1 MPAQNFKKCTF
12 LDNLQTVNQE
22 GNTKTRQMNALF
34 SSTFSAL
41 FVTLIS
47 EIKNIQNSFSCG
59 APFGP
64 FRSVKYLNF

>member
-47 EIKNIQNSFSCG
+47 EFKNI
-59 APFGP
+59 
-64 FRSVKYLNF
+64 